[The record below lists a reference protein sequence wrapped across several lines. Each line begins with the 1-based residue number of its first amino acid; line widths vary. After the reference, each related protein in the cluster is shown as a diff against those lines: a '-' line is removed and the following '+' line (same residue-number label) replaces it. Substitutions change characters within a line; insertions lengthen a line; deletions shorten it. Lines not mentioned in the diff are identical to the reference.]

1 MSLGIEVKWD
11 DSEVRLWQG
20 THMESAMLRA
30 LNRAGID
37 TIRRTRAEAN
47 RRVRERKAVKVSEA
61 SKGLRMVF
69 PWSAKNWNTLVWK
82 LGFSGKPIPVYK
94 YGRPRQVKQG
104 VAVTINVGKRVT
116 IRSAFIS
123 KMKSEHIGVFKRVGK
138 KRLPIKELLSTRVS
152 DVGQDF
158 IEPLANKA
166 AITFS
171 SAFART
177 MGLELER
184 AAR

>member
-1 MSLGIEVKWD
+1 MGIGLEIHWD

-30 LNRAGID
+30 LNRAGVD

-61 SKGLRMVF
+61 SKGLHMVF
-69 PWSAKNWNTLVWK
+69 PSSAKNWETLVWK
-82 LGFSGKPIPVYK
+82 LGFSGKPIPVIK
-94 YGRPRQVKQG
+94 YGRPRQVKDG

-116 IRSAFIS
+116 IKSAFIA
-123 KMKSEHIGVFKRVGK
+123 KMKSEHLGVFKREGK

-152 DVGQDF
+152 DVGHDF
-158 IEPLANKA
+158 IEPLATKA
-166 AITFS
+166 AVTFS
-171 SAFART
+171 TAFART
-177 MGLELER
+177 MALELSR
-184 AAR
+184 AAA